1 MDRVTKRKGRG
12 NALSL
17 SSEPDF
23 YHLNCILLP
32 KNAKSISDPAQV
44 MHIKEVLKSQVG
56 DSLTIAELGG
66 NIGKATITQIN
77 HNEVLLKDITLDKK
91 PPPKLDLTVVLALP
105 RPKVLRRLIM
115 DMTSLGVNKL
125 IIVNSY
131 RSQKSYWQSP
141 LLERID
147 EFVFEGLQQA
157 IDTVPMVVEFKKR
170 FKPFVEDEFPA
181 LLEDKKGDGKQ
192 HHAVIAHPYATQSW
206 KTYLDEVKCK
216 TNHQDTMPK
225 VLCIGA
231 EGGWIDYE
239 VDLLGKHGCT
249 SVGLGERILR
259 TETVVSVLLGHWLK
273 V

>member
-1 MDRVTKRKGRG
+1 M
-12 NALSL
+12 
-17 SSEPDF
+17 
-23 YHLNCILLP
+23 
-32 KNAKSISDPAQV
+32 
-44 MHIKEVLKSQVG
+44 
-56 DSLTIAELGG
+56 
-66 NIGKATITQIN
+66 
-77 HNEVLLKDITLDKK
+77 
-91 PPPKLDLTVVLALP
+91 P

-141 LLERID
+141 LLNRID

-157 IDTVPMVVEFKKR
+157 IDTVPPVIEFKKR

-181 LLEDKKGDGKQ
+181 LLQGKEPAR
-192 HHAVIAHPYATQSW
+192 AVIAHPYASQSW
-206 KTYLDEVKCK
+206 RAYLDSDHKEGG
-216 TNHQDTMPK
+216 MPK

-239 VDLLGKHGCT
+239 VDLLCQHGCEAI
-249 SVGLGERILR
+249 SLGERILR
-259 TETVVSVLLGHWLK
+259 TETVANVLLGHWLDK

>member
-1 MDRVTKRKGRG
+1 
-12 NALSL
+12 
-17 SSEPDF
+17 
-23 YHLNCILLP
+23 
-32 KNAKSISDPAQV
+32 
-44 MHIKEVLKSQVG
+44 MHIKKVLKSKVG
-56 DSLTIAELGG
+56 NSLTIGEMGG
-66 NIGKATITQIN
+66 NIGKAIIAHIN
-77 HNEVLLKDITLDKK
+77 DNEILLCDVTLDKK
-91 PPPKLDLTVVLALP
+91 PPAKLDLTVVLALP

-141 LLERID
+141 LLDRID

-157 IDTVPMVVEFKKR
+157 IDTVPLEVELKKR

-181 LLEDKKGDGKQ
+181 LVKEGNGVQD
-192 HHAVIAHPYATQSW
+192 HAVIAHPYASQSW
-206 KTYLDEVKCK
+206 KSYFDSKES
-216 TNHQDTMPK
+216 MPK

-239 VDLLGKHGCT
+239 VDLLCQHGCT
-249 SVGLGERILR
+249 SVSLGPRILR
-259 TETVVSVLLGHWLK
+259 TETVVNVLLGYWLK

>member
-1 MDRVTKRKGRG
+1 
-12 NALSL
+12 
-17 SSEPDF
+17 
-23 YHLNCILLP
+23 LNCILLP
-32 KNAKSISDPAQV
+32 KNTKTITDKQQV
-44 MHIKEVLKSQVG
+44 IHIKEVLKSKVG
-56 DSLTIAELGG
+56 DSLTIGELGG
-66 NIGKATITQIN
+66 CIGKATIAQITN
-77 HNEVLLKDITLDKK
+77 DEIQLKDVTLDKK

-147 EFVFEGLQQA
+147 EFIFEGLQQA
-157 IDTVPMVVEFKKR
+157 IDTVPLIVECKKR

-181 LLEDKKGDGKQ
+181 LLVDNKGHKEQGN
-192 HHAVIAHPYATQSW
+192 AVIAHPYASQSW
-206 KTYLDEVKCK
+206 KTYLDTANTK
-216 TNHQDTMPK
+216 DTMPK

-239 VDLLGKHGCT
+239 VDLLCKHGCT
-249 SVGLGERILR
+249 AISLGQRILR
-259 TETVVSVLLGHWLK
+259 TETVVSVLLGHWLEEK
-273 V
+273 

>member
-1 MDRVTKRKGRG
+1 MT
-12 NALSL
+12 
-17 SSEPDF
+17 
-23 YHLNCILLP
+23 
-32 KNAKSISDPAQV
+32 
-44 MHIKEVLKSQVG
+44 HIKEILKSKVG
-56 DSLTIAELGG
+56 ESLTIAEMGG
-66 NIGKATITQIN
+66 YIGKATIAKIDE
-77 HNEVLLKDITLDKK
+77 HEVLLSDVTLDKK
-91 PPPKLDLTVVLALP
+91 PPAKLDLTVILALP

-115 DMTSLGVNKL
+115 DMTSLGVNKV

-157 IDTVPMVVEFKKR
+157 IDTVPPVIEFKKR

-181 LLEDKKGDGKQ
+181 LLLDKEQDN
-192 HHAVIAHPYATQSW
+192 AVIAHPYASQSW
-206 KTYLDEVKCK
+206 KSYLDSGHKES
-216 TNHQDTMPK
+216 MPK

-239 VDLLGKHGCT
+239 VDLLCQHGCT
-249 SVGLGERILR
+249 AVSLGQRILR
-259 TETVVSVLLGHWLK
+259 TEAVVNVLLGQWLE